1 MKGQSVLEKGTT
13 LTVRAL
19 MPLIHDRLTG
29 GSVYNNQVLT
39 YLGKSATVELY
50 LDLPDADRSQWPG
63 GLWLVDSLC
72 LETGASH
79 LRRCPDAVGVLIA
92 HYLHLLDPRYSH
104 SERAE
109 REFVALRH
117 YRAVVTTSHFAQR
130 ALADRGFP
138 GDVEVISPG
147 LEATYRRPVLHRTP
161 RPLAILTVANV
172 VPDKDP
178 IEMLQAV
185 ETLSAQNWTWEIIGD
200 MQVSIRHSQKSSAA
214 GSAGRRY
221 ASRIVIRGGLPP
233 REVEAAYDRCDIFAL
248 PSRFETCSMVTMEAM
263 ARGLPL
269 VAFRVGALPDLLPE
283 PSRRMLAEPGDTSG
297 LARTLHLFLTDSE
310 SRHSYGKANRVASE
324 NFPSWERCGQALE
337 DLLSR
342 VLSRKP
348 KGRRV
353 TSRSARRGPASPKR
367 SRLS

>member
-39 YLGKSATVELY
+39 HLGKSATVELY

-79 LRRCPDAVGVLIA
+79 LRRCPDAAGVLIA

-109 REFVALRH
+109 RECVALRY

-138 GDVEVISPG
+138 GDIEVISPG
-147 LEATYRRPVLHRTP
+147 LDATYRRPVLHRTP
-161 RPLAILTVANV
+161 GPLAILTVANV

-185 ETLSAQNWTWEIIGD
+185 ETLSARNWIWEIIGD
-200 MQVSIRHSQKSSAA
+200 MHLDPAFAEKFR
-214 GSAGRRY
+214 GRLSR
-221 ASRIVIRGGLPP
+221 SPVRERIVIRGGLPP
-233 REVEAAYDRCDIFAL
+233 REVQAAYDRCDIFAL

-283 PSRRMLAEPGDTSG
+283 PSRWMLAEPGDTSG

-337 DLLSR
+337 DLVSR

>member
-1 MKGQSVLEKGTT
+1 MLEKGTR

-79 LRRCPDAVGVLIA
+79 LSRCPDAIGVLIA
-92 HYLHLLDPRYSH
+92 HYLHLLDPRYNH
-104 SERAE
+104 CPRAE
-109 REFVALRH
+109 REFDALQC

-138 GDVEVISPG
+138 GDIEVISPG
-147 LEATYRRPVLHRTP
+147 LEATYRRPVLHRTQ
-161 RPLAILTVANV
+161 RPLTILTVANM

-178 IEMLQAV
+178 STMLRAV
-185 ETLSAQNWTWEIIGD
+185 ETLSDRNWTWEIIGD
-200 MQVSIRHSQKSSAA
+200 TQVDPAFAEKFCDRLSRSPL
-214 GSAGRRY
+214 RD
-221 ASRIVIRGGLPP
+221 RIVLRGGLPP
-233 REVEAAYDRCDIFAL
+233 REVAAVYDRSDIFAL

-283 PSRRMLAEPGDTSG
+283 SSRRVLAEPGDTSG
-297 LARTLHLFLTDSE
+297 LIRTLRLFLTDSE
-310 SRHSYGKANRVASE
+310 SRQSYGEANRAASE
-324 NFPSWERCGQALE
+324 NFPSWERCSQALQ
-337 DLLSR
+337 DFLSR
-342 VLSRKP
+342 VSSRKP

-353 TSRSARRGPASPKR
+353 TSRSGRPGLASPKR
-367 SRLS
+367 SRLG